1 MSGLKGYEKGSLAP
15 VIKCVRC
22 NEQARLIVE
31 NGYMAGLESPT
42 LAVCV
47 EHAVS
52 IANELGDSL
61 GAQLIAERMRA
72 I

>member
-1 MSGLKGYEKGSLAP
+1 MSKLESYERGTLAP

-22 NEQARLIVE
+22 DEQARLIVE
-31 NGYMAGLESPT
+31 NGSMAGLESPT

-47 EHAVS
+47 KHAVA

-72 I
+72 V